1 MEVAIRN
8 AVWYL
13 GIDFGSTGISATL
26 LNRSTAE
33 QYPIYWSNELPM
45 VNPQSATYRSGEGVF
60 RLPAMT
66 YSGSACRDISPEQLY
81 YVQMPAAPI
90 VVGSLASTL
99 ADKQPG
105 IFLENFKPY
114 LNLGIPYYCPRHYGW
129 EPTVQLP
136 NQQQVSLYWVRR
148 TLQALFATLLP
159 KGDSVDAA
167 MKADAVGLESEM
179 LRDVL
184 PQLEGVV
191 LGTPAAWSDTYR
203 LNLREAVLESGLVRH
218 AEQIFFLEDVIAPI
232 LASLHTQSKDSSK
245 HQSPKGG
252 TLVINAGA
260 TTTEIALVD
269 LPDNPKDLTYSDFTL
284 CSLPYAGHFIDQDIV
299 CQLLY
304 PQLSEPQRQQLLQE
318 SDFELPLPGQPDLEK
333 RDRLNVLLQNSPLGQ
348 ALLKAAGY
356 LKVILQHKEE
366 FTLNI
371 GNSQWSVKRLDLEN
385 LVVLPFTQQIG
396 SELNKLLL
404 KTGISEYG
412 VYQAFC
418 VGGTGVLAALQTWVR
433 QRLPLATLI
442 QDSDSS
448 TGNWVAAGLA
458 SLPLYPQ
465 VLNRLQQQYSDYFL
479 LSELLRAFSEPAL
492 DSGEYFYTLE
502 EIMQQLERQGL
513 NTGACYQ
520 RIVRLVEGQLPPG
533 LVPSIENASWL
544 APASKQDLL
553 YSADPT
559 NTGIFEREEE
569 QLYYPNFR
577 QQKRLRQYLDI
588 VLSGIHQK
596 FEEPLIVKLGVAD
609 SSI

>member
-1 MEVAIRN
+1 
-8 AVWYL
+8 
-13 GIDFGSTGISATL
+13 
-26 LNRSTAE
+26 
-33 QYPIYWSNELPM
+33 
-45 VNPQSATYRSGEGVF
+45 VNPQFAAYRSSEGVF

-105 IFLENFKPY
+105 IFLENFKSY
-114 LNLGIPYYCPRHYGW
+114 LNLGIPYYCPKHYGW

-159 KGDSVDAA
+159 KDNSPDAV
-167 MKADAVGLESEM
+167 MKAGAVDLESET
-179 LRDVL
+179 LRVAL
-184 PQLEGVV
+184 RQLEGVV

-203 LNLREAVLESGLVRH
+203 LNLREAVLEAQLVKH
-218 AEQIFFLEDVIAPI
+218 EAQIFFLEDAIAPI
-232 LASLHTQSKDSSK
+232 LASLQSGQSKDSSK
-245 HQSPKGG
+245 PHSPKGG

-269 LPDNPKDLTYSDFTL
+269 IPDNPKDLTYSDFNL

-304 PQLSEPQRQQLLQE
+304 PQLSELQRQQLSQE
-318 SDFELPLPGQPDLEK
+318 RDFEVPLPGQPDLEK
-333 RDRLNVLLQNSPLGQ
+333 RDRLSVLLQNSLLGQ

-356 LKVILQHKEE
+356 IKVILQHKEE
-366 FTLNI
+366 FTLNV
-371 GNSQWSVKRLDLEN
+371 GNSQWSVKRVDLEN
-385 LVVLPFTQQIG
+385 RVVLPFTQQIG

-412 VYQAFC
+412 VYQVFC

-433 QRLPLATLI
+433 QRLPLATLF
-442 QDSDSS
+442 QDADSS

-458 SLPLYPQ
+458 TLPLYPQ
-465 VLNRLQQQYSDYFL
+465 VLNRLQQHYSDYFL
-479 LSELLRAFSEPAL
+479 LSELLRAFSEPAI
-492 DSGEYFYTLE
+492 DSGEYLYSLE

-513 NTGACYQ
+513 NTGACYE
-520 RIVRLVEGQLPPG
+520 RLVRLVEGQLPLG
-533 LVPSIENASWL
+533 LVPATARATWL
-544 APASKQDLL
+544 SPASKQDLL
-553 YSADPT
+553 YSTDAA
-559 NTGIFEREEE
+559 NTGIFEREDE
-569 QLYYPNFR
+569 QLYYPNLR